1 MDTPIIHIVDDDAPA
16 RTAAS
21 RLLTAA
27 GYAVRAYASG
37 DEFLATAPPDATGC
51 LILDMRMPGR
61 NGLELQTAVAQR
73 DDPLPIIFL
82 TGYGEVHESV
92 RAIQRGAIDFLTKP
106 IEASALLDA
115 VARALERDAAD
126 RAARARQREVRAR
139 YERLTAREREVFA
152 HLISGQLNKQ
162 VAGDLN
168 ISERT
173 VKLHRSRILEKLE
186 VDSMAALARLAMDLG
201 VDPSNDGAAARTT
214 TTN

>member
-1 MDTPIIHIVDDDAPA
+1 MDAPIIHIVDDDEPA
-16 RTAAS
+16 RTATS
-21 RLLTAA
+21 RLLAAA
-27 GYAVRAYASG
+27 GYSVRSYASG
-37 DEFLATAPPDATGC
+37 DDFLATAQPNAAGC

-61 NGLELQTAVAQR
+61 NGLELQTAVTQR
-73 DDPLPIIFL
+73 EDPLPIIFL

-106 IEASALLDA
+106 IEAAALLEA
-115 VARALERDAAD
+115 VARALDRDATD
-126 RAARARQREVRAR
+126 RAARAHQREVRAR
-139 YERLTAREREVFA
+139 YGRLTAREREVFA

-186 VDSMAALARLAMDLG
+186 VDSMAALARLAIDLG
-201 VDPSNDGAAARTT
+201 VDPSSDGADS
-214 TTN
+214 TNR